1 MVRTPSTEGVQEL
14 FLIIGNKD
22 NLCVSYFKTPYCIH
36 KFFTIMN
43 KRILQVITSIFGVV
57 SIVIGLV
64 GYAGLKDPIYGDLSK
79 VNNILLDSNLRF
91 FNGIW
96 IGIGVALLSTVK
108 HIDTETKL
116 YRVIWL
122 CIFLGGI
129 GRLLS
134 IFFGGAPPAA
144 FISFTIFGIVGAP
157 LFIYW
162 QSTIAKAKKWDT

>member
-1 MVRTPSTEGVQEL
+1 
-14 FLIIGNKD
+14 
-22 NLCVSYFKTPYCIH
+22 
-36 KFFTIMN
+36 MN
-43 KRILQVITSIFGVV
+43 KRILQIITSIFGVV
-57 SIVIGLV
+57 SIMIGLV
-64 GYAGLKDPIYGDLSK
+64 GYTGLKDPIYGDISK

-134 IFFGGAPPAA
+134 IIFGGAPPAA
-144 FISFTIFGIVGAP
+144 FIGFTIFGIAGAP

-162 QSTIAKAKKWDT
+162 QSTIGKAK